1 MPKVVVT
8 HAKGLVQES
17 GIGMEIDSR
26 LALGV
31 ATIAAPAAAAAADA
45 TGNKIDSTKT
55 VHVVTNA
62 NNANDRI
69 YLPDPAT
76 LPDGTTYIL
85 IADEAFE
92 LCTEGLDISM
102 NDATGVTH
110 ATTGAAVKELA
121 VTVDTALMCIRQS
134 ASKWRVVLLGDA
146 GAADAV

>member
-1 MPKVVVT
+1 MPKVVVN
-8 HAKGLVQES
+8 HAKGLVQET

-31 ATIAAPAAAAAADA
+31 ATIAAPAAAAAAAA
-45 TGNKIDSTKT
+45 TGNRIDTTKA

-62 NNANDRI
+62 NDANDRI

-92 LCTEGLDISM
+92 LSTEGSSIAM
-102 NDATGVTH
+102 NDATGCTN
-110 ATTGAAVKELA
+110 AAGVVQKELA
-121 VTVDTALMCIRQS
+121 ITVDTAVMCIRQS
-134 ASKWRVVLLGDA
+134 ATKWRIVSLGDA